1 MMSKLGKKRRK
12 EERSRATAREALV
25 GKLLIFRDSRGAER
39 ERLRKE
45 IYSLANKL
53 QLLRR
58 PL

>member
-12 EERSRATAREALV
+12 EERSRATAREAIE
-25 GKLLIFRDSRGAER
+25 GKLSIFRDSRGAER
-39 ERLRKE
+39 ERLRTE

-53 QLLRR
+53 QLLKR